1 MKAKSLQHLADE
13 SANNQYELSTRNI
26 PNTIFHEPGIGLII
40 QRKVF
45 FPPGHQC
52 VQQAK
57 YFRNQTRKWKKTW
70 QNVA

>member
-26 PNTIFHEPGIGLII
+26 PNTIFHELGIGLII
-40 QRKVF
+40 QWKVF

-52 VQQAK
+52 QQQAK
-57 YFRNQTRKWKKTW
+57 YFQNQTRK
-70 QNVA
+70 